1 MLETMERFNALLEK
15 GGVGLTFEDC
25 CKELGVLPP
34 VLNEYL
40 IKELG
45 MSGSE
50 IVDYYINGVCI
61 GDKNY

>member
-1 MLETMERFNALLEK
+1 MKMLETMERFNALLEK

-40 IKELG
+40 IKETNTDEYEEPSNKLSRIDDFG
-45 MSGSE
+45 
-50 IVDYYINGVCI
+50 C
-61 GDKNY
+61 